1 MKNAR
6 ILLQLIVLIREGQIM
21 AVTVGGFVKNGVV
34 VPNAP
39 LPEGAQVEIRL
50 NDRAASVPAKRKDEL
65 AGDVPVSEA
74 RLSMLE
80 FLESL
85 PPGPRAFKTWEDY
98 DQHLREEKN
107 AWDR

>member
-1 MKNAR
+1 MENAR

-50 NDRAASVPAKRKDEL
+50 SERAASVPAKGKNEL
-65 AGDVPVSEA
+65 AADGAVSGA

-85 PPGPRAFKTWEDY
+85 PPGPRAFQTWEDY
-98 DQHLREEKN
+98 EQHLREEKD
-107 AWDR
+107 AWER

>member
-1 MKNAR
+1 M
-6 ILLQLIVLIREGQIM
+6 M

-50 NDRAASVPAKRKDEL
+50 NERAASVPAKGKNEL
-65 AGDVPVSEA
+65 APLAPDGSISGA

-85 PPGPRAFKTWEDY
+85 PPGPRAFQTWEDY
-98 DQHLREEKN
+98 EQHLREEKD
-107 AWDR
+107 AWER

>member
-1 MKNAR
+1 
-6 ILLQLIVLIREGQIM
+6 M

-39 LPEGAQVEIRL
+39 LPEGAQVQIRL

-65 AGDVPVSEA
+65 AGDGPA
-74 RLSMLE
+74 FGTRLSMLE

-85 PPGPRAFKTWEDY
+85 PPGPRAFQTWEDY
-98 DQHLREEKN
+98 EQHLREEKN
-107 AWDR
+107 AWER

>member
-1 MKNAR
+1 MT
-6 ILLQLIVLIREGQIM
+6 
-21 AVTVGGFVKNGVV
+21 VTVGGFVKNGVV

-50 NDRAASVPAKRKDEL
+50 NDRAACVPAKRIDEL
-65 AGDVPVSEA
+65 AADGPVSGA

-85 PPGPRAFKTWEDY
+85 PPGPRVFKTWEDY
-98 DQHLREEKN
+98 EQHLREEKN
-107 AWDR
+107 AWER

>member
-6 ILLQLIVLIREGQIM
+6 NQLQLIVLIREGQM
-21 AVTVGGFVKNGVV
+21 MSVTVGGFVKNGVV

-50 NDRAASVPAKRKDEL
+50 NERAASVPAKGKNEL
-65 AGDVPVSEA
+65 APDGSISGA

-80 FLESL
+80 LLESL
-85 PPGPRAFKTWEDY
+85 PPGPRAFTTWEDY
-98 DQHLREEKN
+98 EQHLGKEKD
-107 AWDR
+107 AWER